1 MASLTNEFF
10 QISQRAD
17 MTLTEIDKATTLVVR
32 TLVQAFASTEWT
44 RILYEARWTP
54 AGDVGADDFWIDDL
68 FGKTTKVLPEIS
80 TSILVSEA
88 SKNHWQLTQD
98 LGQPRWYKMIV
109 AVERSG
115 KFSVEFEY
123 KDDYQEGDIMK
134 GR

>member
-1 MASLTNEFF
+1 
-10 QISQRAD
+10 